1 MVSEYSKINL
11 SRYCSLRQLTQSELG
26 GALNNGECT
35 VYVNTDGS
43 LCLINKENDL
53 VYINRIFNN
62 INNIKI
68 PEFTPP
74 NNINPKTVYALS
86 SVANTF
92 GQFDLSWVEIPTVS
106 ENNSTTGSLPTTPQ
120 PTKYLLTS
128 TNGTFTGETDNLQKI
143 NITNQSLINNLNTNE
158 LDDIMIDGDAVLHKN
173 SSDELCLSRK
183 NNSNVSTISFN
194 RNRIFG
200 IEYPQFLNS
209 IPTGNTA
216 NCLRAK
222 TISGSTSLNWL
233 PLESTTNNN
242 TGNVFKTANQ
252 FLDNYQINK
261 TKIDLSRQTNINV
274 ELNTIEL
281 INVLKQRDDYNEFI
295 LHARNI
301 NFNEKLYLTNK
312 FYNNDLTSDYF
323 TLNTIEMGINQIY
336 DKDIPLFNQNNEDDY
351 ILGFIYI
358 GNGSTNT
365 MEDWELSWISVTTQ
379 LSYSLQLNNTVTTG
393 DIDNTFNIG
402 GGFDSFVR
410 TIVQQPDGKILAGGG
425 FTTYS
430 GVTRSCII
438 RLNTGGTV
446 DNTFNIGSGFSGGP
460 VQSIALQPDGK
471 ILVGGNFTSYSGVTR
486 NGIIRLNTG
495 GTIDNTF
502 NIGGGFDFSVNTI
515 ALQPDGK
522 ILVGGD
528 FGTYS
533 GVTSNFIIRLNTG
546 GTIDNTFN
554 IGGGF
559 NFSVYSIVLQPD
571 GKILVGGF
579 FTTYSGV
586 TSSKIIRLNTGGTID
601 NTFNIG
607 TGFGGS
613 SVDTIA
619 LQPDGKILAGGNFSS
634 YSGVTS
640 SRIIRLNTGGTIDNT
655 FNIGSGFSNGLN
667 DTVYSITLQPDGK
680 ILAGGNFTSY
690 SGVTSNNIIRLNTG
704 GTIDNN
710 TTFNISGGFSGGT
723 VYSIVLQKNGKILVG
738 GDFTSYN
745 SVTRNKIIRLD
756 MNQNATL
763 NIYKNNVLVVNTSTN
778 GVGNVLLSNND
789 NFYSEVII
797 DNFLSSNQLNTII
810 NGNVSP
816 YAEQIPII
824 NLTGTI
830 TSSTF
835 IVKHSN
841 IYSIELNTI

>member
-216 NCLRAK
+216 NCLSAK

-323 TLNTIEMGINQIY
+323 TLNTIEMGVNQIY

-358 GNGSTNT
+358 GTGSTNT
-365 MEDWELSWISVTTQ
+365 MKDWELSWISVKPIFNYNFTNNWTGTTF
-379 LSYSLQLNNTVTTG
+379 L
-393 DIDNTFNIG
+393 
-402 GGFDSFVR
+402 
-410 TIVQQPDGKILAGGG
+410 P
-425 FTTYS
+425 TYS
-430 GVTRSCII
+430 IHKNNSLIYSTTAS
-438 RLNTGGTV
+438 NS
-446 DNTFNIGSGFSGGP
+446 GSIP
-460 VQSIALQPDGK
+460 INVND
-471 ILVGGNFTSYSGVTR
+471 
-486 NGIIRLNTG
+486 
-495 GTIDNTF
+495 TIQQRITWDPT
-502 NIGGGFDFSVNTI
+502 
-515 ALQPDGK
+515 
-522 ILVGGD
+522 
-528 FGTYS
+528 
-533 GVTSNFIIRLNTG
+533 
-546 GTIDNTFN
+546 
-554 IGGGF
+554 
-559 NFSVYSIVLQPD
+559 
-571 GKILVGGF
+571 
-579 FTTYSGV
+579 
-586 TSSKIIRLNTGGTID
+586 KIIVNSGT
-601 NTFNIG
+601 
-607 TGFGGS
+607 
-613 SVDTIA
+613 
-619 LQPDGKILAGGNFSS
+619 
-634 YSGVTS
+634 
-640 SRIIRLNTGGTIDNT
+640 
-655 FNIGSGFSNGLN
+655 
-667 DTVYSITLQPDGK
+667 
-680 ILAGGNFTSY
+680 
-690 SGVTSNNIIRLNTG
+690 
-704 GTIDNN
+704 
-710 TTFNISGGFSGGT
+710 
-723 VYSIVLQKNGKILVG
+723 
-738 GDFTSYN
+738 
-745 SVTRNKIIRLD
+745 
-756 MNQNATL
+756 
-763 NIYKNNVLVVNTSTN
+763 
-778 GVGNVLLSNND
+778 
-789 NFYSEVII
+789 
-797 DNFLSSNQLNTII
+797 LNTII
-810 NGNVSP
+810 NNNLSESIIENYPTGTTLVSTNWVTEVNNTYDMFSSVVVTQPYITYSFNLAQGLVGGFTIYKNNAVFLGTVTFTALNQTIPSIILPGDTVYATLYLTTPIASSLQIQTLVNGLIVSTDTGVGN
-816 YAEQIPII
+816 
-824 NLTGTI
+824 TTI
-830 TSSTF
+830 TSTTF
-835 IVKHSN
+835 TAVQGDTH
-841 IYSIELNTI
+841 YTINATII

>member
-11 SRYCSLRQLTQSELG
+11 SRYCSLRQFTQSELKG
-26 GALNNGECT
+26 VLNNGEST

-43 LCLINKENDL
+43 LCLVNKENDL

-74 NNINPKTVYALS
+74 NNINSKTVYALS

-92 GQFDLSWVEIPTVS
+92 GQFDLSWAEIPTVS

-158 LDDIMIDGDAVLHKN
+158 LDDIMIDGDALLHTN

-183 NNSNVSTISFN
+183 NNGNVSTIPFN

-216 NCLRAK
+216 NCLSAK

-323 TLNTIEMGINQIY
+323 TLNTIEMGVNQIY

-358 GNGSTNT
+358 GTGSTNT
-365 MEDWELSWISVTTQ
+365 MKDWELSWISVKPIFNYNFTNNWTGTTF
-379 LSYSLQLNNTVTTG
+379 L
-393 DIDNTFNIG
+393 
-402 GGFDSFVR
+402 
-410 TIVQQPDGKILAGGG
+410 P
-425 FTTYS
+425 TYS
-430 GVTRSCII
+430 IHKNNSLIYSTTAS
-438 RLNTGGTV
+438 NS
-446 DNTFNIGSGFSGGP
+446 GSIP
-460 VQSIALQPDGK
+460 INVND
-471 ILVGGNFTSYSGVTR
+471 
-486 NGIIRLNTG
+486 
-495 GTIDNTF
+495 TIQQRITWDPT
-502 NIGGGFDFSVNTI
+502 
-515 ALQPDGK
+515 
-522 ILVGGD
+522 
-528 FGTYS
+528 
-533 GVTSNFIIRLNTG
+533 
-546 GTIDNTFN
+546 
-554 IGGGF
+554 
-559 NFSVYSIVLQPD
+559 
-571 GKILVGGF
+571 
-579 FTTYSGV
+579 
-586 TSSKIIRLNTGGTID
+586 KIIVNSGT
-601 NTFNIG
+601 
-607 TGFGGS
+607 
-613 SVDTIA
+613 
-619 LQPDGKILAGGNFSS
+619 
-634 YSGVTS
+634 
-640 SRIIRLNTGGTIDNT
+640 
-655 FNIGSGFSNGLN
+655 
-667 DTVYSITLQPDGK
+667 
-680 ILAGGNFTSY
+680 
-690 SGVTSNNIIRLNTG
+690 
-704 GTIDNN
+704 
-710 TTFNISGGFSGGT
+710 
-723 VYSIVLQKNGKILVG
+723 
-738 GDFTSYN
+738 
-745 SVTRNKIIRLD
+745 
-756 MNQNATL
+756 
-763 NIYKNNVLVVNTSTN
+763 
-778 GVGNVLLSNND
+778 
-789 NFYSEVII
+789 
-797 DNFLSSNQLNTII
+797 LNTII
-810 NGNVSP
+810 NNNLSESIIENYPTGTTLVSTNWVAEVNNTYDMFSSVVVTQPYITYSFNLAQGLVGGFTIYKNNAVFLGTVTFTALNQTIPSIILPGDTVYATLYLTTPIASSLQIQTLVNGLIVSTDTGVGN
-816 YAEQIPII
+816 
-824 NLTGTI
+824 TTI
-830 TSSTF
+830 TSTTF
-835 IVKHSN
+835 TAVQGDTH
-841 IYSIELNTI
+841 YTINATII

>member
-35 VYVNTDGS
+35 LYVNTDGS

-120 PTKYLLTS
+120 PTKYRLTS
-128 TNGTFTGETDNLQKI
+128 TNGTFIGETDNLQKI

-261 TKIDLSRQTNINV
+261 TKIDLNRQTNINV
-274 ELNTIEL
+274 ELNTTEL
-281 INVLKQRDDYNEFI
+281 IKVLKQRDDYNEFI

-323 TLNTIEMGINQIY
+323 TLNTIEMGVNQIY

-358 GNGSTNT
+358 GDGSTNT
-365 MEDWELSWISVTTQ
+365 MENWELSWISVTTQ

-471 ILVGGNFTSYSGVTR
+471 ILVGGAFITYSGVTR

-533 GVTSNFIIRLNTG
+533 GVTS
-546 GTIDNTFN
+546 
-554 IGGGF
+554 
-559 NFSVYSIVLQPD
+559 
-571 GKILVGGF
+571 
-579 FTTYSGV
+579 
-586 TSSKIIRLNTGGTID
+586 SKIIRLNTGGTID

-607 TGFGGS
+607 SGFGGS

-680 ILAGGNFTSY
+680 ILAGGDFTSY

-723 VYSIVLQKNGKILVG
+723 VYSIALQKNGKILVG
-738 GDFTSYN
+738 GNFTSYN